1 MAVYKGIEIDDALT
15 GSMRHMQGVEDYREV
30 PGKLQAA
37 WDTLA
42 LLSQLTGAATEM
54 TGTREAFERLT
65 GDLLNRLGQET
76 RRKAIA
82 ELRSK
87 AQTSIDILGLL
98 VDELGEIPE
107 ISRDEIKAVNH
118 MGAAGDALTVGI
130 VEGMRRSEDR
140 HGLLSILAS
149 DRLCHRIGCH
159 CETPEAPR
167 TIERARPA

>member
-30 PGKLQAA
+30 LGKLQAA

-42 LLSQLTGAATEM
+42 LLGQLTGAATEM

-82 ELRSK
+82 ELRAK
-87 AQTSIDILGLL
+87 AQTSIDILVRNLFERTADIGFLAADDDIREFL
-98 VDELGEIPE
+98 QGAGETREALEARFHEYVQKYSSMPT
-107 ISRDEIKAVNH
+107 SSSSAPT
-118 MGAAGDALTVGI
+118 AG
-130 VEGMRRSEDR
+130 S
-140 HGLLSILAS
+140 
-149 DRLCHRIGCH
+149 
-159 CETPEAPR
+159 P
-167 TIERARPA
+167 PA